1 MESQLFGNHYESEN
15 QRKLRELVA
24 HKLVKYER
32 INQDKNEKPYLIISK
47 KNLPHRLTAYDVIY
61 VATYLNI
68 GLTLQGDELRIYF
81 NEKPEQFVD
90 DYRIDKIFKFQNQ
103 LKSYRLC
110 DKVARTIQW
119 AINIAGICLLGF
131 VFYTI
136 WNDSLA
142 HIASNIALCIGL
154 LLLFSVVNLGFAKLT
169 QKRILRKLRKVL
181 EKNKLT

>member
-1 MESQLFGNHYESEN
+1 M
-15 QRKLRELVA
+15 
-24 HKLVKYER
+24 
-32 INQDKNEKPYLIISK
+32 
-47 KNLPHRLTAYDVIY
+47 
-61 VATYLNI
+61 
-68 GLTLQGDELRIYF
+68 
-81 NEKPEQFVD
+81 
-90 DYRIDKIFKFQNQ
+90 
-103 LKSYRLC
+103 C